1 MTNTRFSRGELIL
14 IAAITLAFAALSA
27 LGLRAYLDRDN
38 RWVRIVSPTDAKA
51 VETVAVSRLLQPYV
65 RTDQGTYYFCS
76 GTTWRDTC
84 EPIDEA
90 RLPATAVPPRW
101 RTCAP
106 DLPQLPRTPG
116 EVVHSLDF
124 ARCQEARTYARI
136 IILTDGSIWRWQ
148 RSFSWVNGFAFA
160 SGVFWSLVLGI
171 LVGIGAVRVRRYL
184 NSPIPGEKKSR

>member
-1 MTNTRFSRGELIL
+1 MKSTRFSRGEFIL

-27 LGLRAYLDRDN
+27 LGLRAYLERDN

-84 EPIDEA
+84 APVDET

-101 RTCAP
+101 QTCAP
-106 DLPQLPRTPG
+106 DLPQLPEPPG
-116 EVVHSLDF
+116 EIVHSLDF
-124 ARCQEARTYARI
+124 ARCQEARIYARI

-160 SGVFWSLVLGI
+160 SGVFWSLVIGGLIG
-171 LVGIGAVRVRRYL
+171 VGVVLLRRYL
-184 NSPIPGEKKSR
+184 KTPVPGAKKA